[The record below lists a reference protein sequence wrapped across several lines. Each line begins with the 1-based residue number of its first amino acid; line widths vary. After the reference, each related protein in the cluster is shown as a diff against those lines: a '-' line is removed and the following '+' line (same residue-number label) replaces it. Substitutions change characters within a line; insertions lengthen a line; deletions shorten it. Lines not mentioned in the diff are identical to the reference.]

1 MKKLLGN
8 MTEIY
13 NAMSVRTF
21 YVLEKDIYDEY
32 IF

>member
-1 MKKLLGN
+1 MKKFFGN
-8 MTEIY
+8 MIEIY
-13 NAMSVRTF
+13 NVMSVRIF